1 MKVDRVSLSFDR
13 RLGLGSCRG
22 VVGNV
27 YFSISNGFVEERQ
40 EVGWLVTSADVS
52 MVKVED
58 MAIGIVSVGA
68 KLKDTKNASHNKA
81 FLQLLVMIALHL
93 DRSIGLPFTNNLTEP
108 SLTLLCAVEVV
119 HFIR

>member
-1 MKVDRVSLSFDR
+1 MFRTGVLLVVRNMKVDRVSLSFDG

-52 MVKVED
+52 MVEVED
-58 MAIGIVSVGA
+58 MAIGVVSVGA
-68 KLKDTKNASHNKA
+68 KLNGYEE
-81 FLQLLVMIALHL
+81 
-93 DRSIGLPFTNNLTEP
+93 RLP
-108 SLTLLCAVEVV
+108 
-119 HFIR
+119 